1 MLFGF
6 EGPLLDLAESFFA
19 TAQSAGQ
26 PRAPSSASHAAIA
39 IDLSPVAKKRVRE
52 PVLLDSV
59 LPVEKLNVR
68 AYEPPRE
75 APRREAPRHIAASAP
90 APAPPPA
97 ALAPPPAAAA
107 LVAADDTAGEGLA
120 EVHAAPAPFNCTCC
134 GRVERPPDSRP
145 AAAGQWHRCAL
156 DVHNWDVILIVDT
169 REIAGRTDRSY
180 IRAQLMSAGVPVEVR
195 ALAVGDMMWVARRTA
210 WPQSSTF
217 SHAAPA
223 ALAEVA
229 RGAASVATGAKP
241 SRKDR
246 TAALGAVARFSADC
260 GTRHE
265 FPLNFVVERKT
276 CVDLAA
282 SIVDGR
288 YYEQKTRL
296 AATGLRVSYV
306 VEGDPS
312 RLADSG
318 FVSLTP
324 KHITTSLVTTAVA
337 NNFHVV
343 QTHSG
348 ENPGGCALLR
358 AECAAHS
365 TASLQLMRLLP
376 GSCACMVLS
385 SATFEN
391 QQSAPFT
398 ALHQPACHR
407 HVRVQLPPGRSAA
420 VAMRAI
426 TPGVHLRCD

>member
-1 MLFGF
+1 MDLSPIPPAKNPRNAALRDRITKELAGPHASLARQAIVSLAKHPNTINTSAKASMLFGF
-6 EGPLLDLAESFFA
+6 EGPLLDVADSFFA
-19 TAQSAGQ
+19 SAQSAGQ
-26 PRAPSSASHAAIA
+26 PRSSSSASLSAIA

-52 PVLLDSV
+52 PVVLDSV
-59 LPVEKLNVR
+59 LAAEKLSVR
-68 AYEPPRE
+68 PHEPPRE
-75 APRREAPRHIAASAP
+75 APHREAPRHIASSVPAP
-90 APAPPPA
+90 PAAAPAPPAVP
-97 ALAPPPAAAA
+97 
-107 LVAADDTAGEGLA
+107 VAADDSASEGL
-120 EVHAAPAPFNCTCC
+120 VDAPAPFNCTCC
-134 GRVERPPDSRP
+134 GRVDRLPDSRS
-145 AAAGQWHRCAL
+145 AAAGHWHRCAL

-195 ALAVGDMMWVARRTA
+195 ALAIGDMMWVARRTT

-348 ENPGGCALLR
+348 ER
-358 AECAAHS
+358 
-365 TASLQLMRLLP
+365 
-376 GSCACMVLS
+376 SCAGAS
-385 SATFEN
+385 
-391 QQSAPFT
+391 
-398 ALHQPACHR
+398 
-407 HVRVQLPPGRSAA
+407 
-420 VAMRAI
+420 
-426 TPGVHLRCD
+426 